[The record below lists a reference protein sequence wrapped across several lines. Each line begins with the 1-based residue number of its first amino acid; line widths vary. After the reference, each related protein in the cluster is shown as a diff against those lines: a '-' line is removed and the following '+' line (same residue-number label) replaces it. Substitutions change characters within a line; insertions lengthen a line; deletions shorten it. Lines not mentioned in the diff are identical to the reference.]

1 MVNIDDIYGS
11 SGSLLTAKVVEKEDY
26 EDMDLTIDT
35 IDIGEFNKNYDD
47 PNDETKVKKLV
58 VGFEEIEEQLAVN
71 KTNAGIL
78 SKAFGPETDDWIG
91 ETIQFI
97 IVETAVGKSVQ
108 VRVPKKKKAKKN
120 KPVKINWDRL
130 SKRSSAID
138 QAVETLKAGGDEVTK
153 ENVVAEL
160 KAMLKGDEILKEE
173 FNKAGELLGYE

>member
-1 MVNIDDIYGS
+1 MVNVDDIYQS
-11 SGSLLTAKVVEKEDY
+11 TGSLLTAKLVEKEDY

-35 IDIGEFNKNYDD
+35 IDIGEFDKNYED
-47 PNDETKVKKLV
+47 PNDNTKVKKLV
-58 VGFEEIEEQLAVN
+58 IGFEEIEEELAVN

-78 SKAFGPETDDWIG
+78 SKAFGSETDDWIG
-91 ETIQFI
+91 ETIRFI
-97 IVETAVGKSVQ
+97 IVTTSVGPSVQ
-108 VRVPKKKKAKKN
+108 VRVPKKKKAKKS
-120 KPVKINWDRL
+120 KPVKINWERL

-138 QAVETLKAGGDEVTK
+138 QAVETIKAGGEDVTK